1 LPERDAVTYLVE
13 IIEYGTGGVLQAV
26 AFESEELAR
35 SVERG
40 IESILSTT
48 SSETHFVLVT
58 EEETS

>member
-1 LPERDAVTYLVE
+1 VTYLVE